1 MTSAVPYLTVHDAK
15 AAIDYYARAFGAVE
29 VERYTGDDGSI
40 GFAGLRIG
48 EASVYLS
55 DEAHDYGA
63 WAPQTV
69 GHSTSS
75 VVLTVDDV
83 DPVYRSAIEAGGT
96 VDREPTDQFDGSRR
110 GWLWDPFGQHW
121 AIGSLTGETP
131 GT

>member
-1 MTSAVPYLTVHDAK
+1 MPSRSSATPATTGRSDSPASASAK
-15 AAIDYYARAFGAVE
+15 R
-29 VERYTGDDGSI
+29 
-40 GFAGLRIG
+40 
-48 EASVYLS
+48 SVYLS

-83 DPVYRSAIEAGGT
+83 DSVYRSAVEAGGT